1 MLRQSIIVS
10 FDSDRDTN
18 SNCGE
23 PNDPMIAERFSE
35 RAEGGCL
42 RLSESDSAEF
52 IFFQR
57 PRCFDT

>member
-23 PNDPMIAERFSE
+23 PNDPMIAERMSE
-35 RAEGGCL
+35 RAASGGCL

-52 IFFQR
+52 IFFNE
-57 PRCFDT
+57 PN

>member
-52 IFFQR
+52 ISFQ
-57 PRCFDT
+57 